1 MYDYTDHYRSMVRL
15 YLRDLAEYHA
25 GDVARFER
33 MVDGRGSKYPSAS
46 PDGWAAKVVSF
57 ASGLPESERTGIYK
71 QLTAWGYTVPT
82 G

>member
-1 MYDYTDHYRSMVRL
+1 MYDYTNHYRSMARM

-25 GDVARFER
+25 GDVGRFER

-57 ASGLPESERTGIYK
+57 ASGLPESERTGIYE
-71 QLTAWGYTVPT
+71 QLTAWGYTVPAE
-82 G
+82 